1 MVFKQIEIKE
11 SLTINATLPAPKDSQ
26 RTDFGLRAHSLF
38 TGIGGFEL
46 GFERA
51 GGTVHMQSEVDPS
64 ALSVLASEF
73 PNIQQAGDVTMLTS
87 LPPTDVL
94 FAGFPCQDLSQV
106 GRTQGIHGSESSLVT
121 HLFRLINNSAPK
133 PAWVVIENV
142 PFMLY
147 LNKGSGI
154 KFVLENLEEL
164 GYEWAFR
171 IVDANAF
178 GLPQRRRRLVIVA
191 SYKSGAA
198 KDVLLADDT
207 KIITGDQREARMA
220 GFYWTEGLRGLG
232 WAENSTPP
240 IKGGSSIGIPA
251 PPAIWDRNSGL
262 IGTPTI
268 EDTERLQGFPAK
280 WTASANNERKRWRL
294 IGNAVPVPLSEWI
307 SRNLISEK
315 SYDGSK
321 DEMFSGT
328 GSWPKAAWGGNGKI
342 NVSSVSERP
351 VDVPSL
357 PLNEFLS
364 RPLVP
369 LSLRASSGFYKR
381 AQQSSLHFKAGF
393 LEAVEAHIGTFG

>member
-1 MVFKQIEIKE
+1 M
-11 SLTINATLPAPKDSQ
+11 LTN
-26 RTDFGLRAHSLF
+26 
-38 TGIGGFEL
+38 
-46 GFERA
+46 
-51 GGTVHMQSEVDPS
+51 
-64 ALSVLASEF
+64 EF
-73 PNIQQAGDVTMLTS
+73 PNVQQAGDITTLES
-87 LPPTDVL
+87 LPPVDVL

-106 GRTQGIHGSESSLVT
+106 GRTQGIHGNESSLVT

-147 LNKGSGI
+147 LNKGNGI
-154 KFVLENLEEL
+154 NFVLENLEEL

-191 SYKSGAA
+191 SFNSGAA

-207 KIITGDQREARMA
+207 DTVSGESTEARMA

-240 IKGGSSIGIPA
+240 IKGGSGIGIPA
-251 PPAIWDRNSGL
+251 PPAIWDRHSGV

-280 WTASANNERKRWRL
+280 WTASAKNERKRWRL

-307 SRNLISEK
+307 SRNLMSEK
-315 SYDGSK
+315 SYDDSEDNTFTGI
-321 DEMFSGT
+321 

-342 NVSSVSERP
+342 NISSVSERP
-351 VDVPSL
+351 VNVPSL
-357 PLNEFLS
+357 PLYEFLN

-381 AQQSSLHFKAGF
+381 ARKSSLRFKAGF
-393 LEAVEAHIGTFG
+393 LDAMEAHIAKFGQLG

>member
-1 MVFKQIEIKE
+1 MTV
-11 SLTINATLPAPKDSQ
+11 NATLPAIKNP
-26 RTDFGLRAHSLF
+26 LRPGFSLLAHSLF

-46 GFERA
+46 GFEKA
-51 GGTVHMQSEVDPS
+51 GGTVDMQSEVDPS

-73 PNIQQAGDVTMLTS
+73 PNVQQAGDVTTLTS
-87 LPPTDVL
+87 LPPADVL

-106 GRTQGIHGSESSLVT
+106 GRTKGIHGSESSLVT

-133 PAWVVIENV
+133 PDWIVIENV

-207 KIITGDQREARMA
+207 ETDPDNSTEARMA

-251 PPAIWDRNSGL
+251 PPAIWDRHSGM

-280 WTASANNERKRWRL
+280 WTALANNEQKRWRL
-294 IGNAVPVPLSEWI
+294 IGNAVPAPLSEWI

-342 NVSSVSERP
+342 SVSSVSERP
-351 VDVPSL
+351 VNVPSL
-357 PLNEFLS
+357 PLHEFLS

-369 LSLRASSGFYKR
+369 LSLRASSGFYNR
-381 AQQSSLHFKAGF
+381 AQQSRLRFKPGF
-393 LEAVEAHIGTFG
+393 LDAIEAHIASFG